1 MLDGIFKMKELKIWW
16 SGLNMTC
23 TLPKKFKNNQLFIQL
38 KNSKKCTADLEMKKF
53 LFRIKEDILLF

>member
-38 KNSKKCTADLEMKKF
+38 KNSKKCTADLEKVF
-53 LFRIKEDILLF
+53 V